1 MLIKEAS
8 EESCRDFLA
17 RASFGRLGCSLN
29 DQPYI
34 VPVCFAYEANYI
46 YVFSTFG
53 KKIEIMRAN
62 PRVCVQTDEFANQL
76 QWISVIASGLY
87 EELPEITFAAERR
100 RARQLLEK
108 RNLWWVNALAVRR
121 AKTSDEFV
129 APLFFRIHVLSVSGL
144 SALAEQDDAA

>member
-1 MLIKEAS
+1 S
-8 EESCRDFLA
+8 
-17 RASFGRLGCSLN
+17 
-29 DQPYI
+29 
-34 VPVCFAYEANYI
+34 YI

-76 QWISVIASGLY
+76 QWISVIANGLY
-87 EELPEITFAAERR
+87 EELPEIKFAAERR
-100 RARQLLEK
+100 RASQLLEK
-108 RNLWWVNALAVRR
+108 RNLWWLNALAVRR